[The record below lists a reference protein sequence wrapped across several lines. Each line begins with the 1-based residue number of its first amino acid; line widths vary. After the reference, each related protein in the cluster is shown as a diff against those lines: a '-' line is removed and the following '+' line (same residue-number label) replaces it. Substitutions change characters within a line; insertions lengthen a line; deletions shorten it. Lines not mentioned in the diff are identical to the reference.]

1 MPLVP
6 STISDVGT
14 GFAQVA
20 LSLASDRADG
30 LLNDRAARLATDVDD
45 IHQEV
50 LLVLYTPLGADI
62 HRPDF
67 GCDWWQWIDSPI
79 NYARPHIVRAVVS
92 AIERWVIRIE
102 LVRVVLTQRDDN
114 NYASKDLLV
123 EWKFADGM
131 AEQIFSSNVRLDDLL
146 ASLGVITQ

>member
-1 MPLVP
+1 MPLVQ
-6 STISDVGT
+6 STLTDCGT

-20 LSLASDRADG
+20 LSLGSDRADG
-30 LLNDRAARLATDVDD
+30 LLNDRAKRLVTDVDD

-50 LLVLYTPLGADI
+50 LLVLYTPLGADV

-67 GCDWWQWIDSPI
+67 GSDWWHWIDSPI
-79 NYARPHIVRAVVS
+79 NLSRPHIVRAVVS
-92 AIERWVIRIE
+92 AIERWVVRIK

-114 NYASKDLLV
+114 DFASKDLLV
-123 EWKFADGM
+123 EWKFADGL

-146 ASLGVITQ
+146 VSLGVIAQ

>member
-1 MPLVP
+1 MPLVH
-6 STISDVGT
+6 SSIHDVGT

-20 LSLASDRADG
+20 LSLSSDRADG
-30 LLNDRAARLATDVDD
+30 LLNDRAARLVTDVDD

-50 LLVLYTPLGADI
+50 LLVLFTPLGADV

-67 GCDWWQWIDSPI
+67 GSDWWHWIDSPI
-79 NYARPHIVRAVVS
+79 NVARPHIVRAVVQ
-92 AIERWVIRIE
+92 AIERWVVRLT

-114 NYASKDLLV
+114 NFASKDLLV
-123 EWKFADGM
+123 EWKFADGA

-146 ASLGVITQ
+146 ASLGVIAQ